1 MKMPVRLLTAI
12 LIASMLFSGAAFA
25 EINFDDYTVEELM
38 ALKSQIHTEIIKR
51 RIDDTTVRVPMGT
64 YTVGIDIPAGSYTLT
79 GGSDVAMITLYS
91 PNGDIITFHS
101 LYFQDKIG
109 RIDLESGQKV
119 EIQFGGIIFM
129 TYRGIGF

>member
-1 MKMPVRLLTAI
+1 MKKLVRLLAAF
-12 LIASMLFSGAAFA
+12 LVASVLFSGTAIA

-51 RIDDTTVRVPMGT
+51 RIDDNTVRVPMGT